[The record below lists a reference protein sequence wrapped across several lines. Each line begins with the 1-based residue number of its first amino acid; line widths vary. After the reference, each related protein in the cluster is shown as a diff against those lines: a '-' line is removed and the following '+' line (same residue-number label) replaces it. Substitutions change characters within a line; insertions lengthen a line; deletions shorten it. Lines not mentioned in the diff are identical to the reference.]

1 MESLQS
7 LQSLQRPQ
15 CPLQIARALKLLAYQ
30 KEASHR
36 YYERNRE
43 VIKAR
48 STTYWEANRDTI
60 NERRRTRYSAK
71 VVPLKQNNTPEMR

>member
-1 MESLQS
+1 MEC
-7 LQSLQRPQ
+7 PQ
-15 CPLQIARALKLLAYQ
+15 CPLKVARALKLLAYQ

-36 YYERNRE
+36 YYERNRD

-60 NERRRTRYSAK
+60 NERRRLRYSAK
-71 VVPLKQNNTPEMR
+71 VVPLENNTPEMR